1 MSKITFKEMR
11 KFDVIFNKL
20 VISLTDADIS
30 MIGGDY
36 PIIDYLGCKWAEFT
50 VWANQAL
57 APNIQVSYSYM
68 SEDGE
73 YACAVLNEDSPWM
86 SRSHSTIKSH
96 FDDYILS
103 SWEDYDESGHS
114 FGVRLLLKI
123 PIKNKTAYDL
133 LR

>member
-20 VISLTDADIS
+20 VISLTDVDIA

-57 APNIQVSYSYM
+57 APNIQVSYSFM
-68 SEDGE
+68 SCSEE

-86 SRSHSTIKSH
+86 SKSHSTIKSH

-114 FGVRLLLKI
+114 LSVRLLLKI